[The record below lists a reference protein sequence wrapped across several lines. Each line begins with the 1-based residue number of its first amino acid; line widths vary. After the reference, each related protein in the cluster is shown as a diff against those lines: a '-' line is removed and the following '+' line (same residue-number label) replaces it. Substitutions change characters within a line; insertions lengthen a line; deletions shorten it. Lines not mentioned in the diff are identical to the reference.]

1 MTREMEQSMVSKKQ
15 WTLVGAVAMVAAL
28 VSGCGSASPGAAAVV
43 GDDRISERQLT
54 EKVEQV
60 LQAQGRPVDSSS
72 EALVVTT
79 LDRMITTSLVEQFA
93 EQEDV
98 EVTQGELDATLAQY
112 AEATGGQEAFEE
124 LLLQQDLAPESI
136 EDLFRVNILAQKLG
150 MELDPMGSPEAQSTA
165 VLAAVAEFSQEV
177 GTTVSPRYGSWDA
190 ATLSIGATGNDLSVP
205 GSSS

>member
-1 MTREMEQSMVSKKQ
+1 MVSKKQ

-190 ATLSIGATGNDLSVP
+190 TTLSIGATGNDLSVP

>member
-1 MTREMEQSMVSKKQ
+1 MEQSMVSNKQ

-54 EKVEQV
+54 QKVEQV

-79 LDRMITTSLVEQFA
+79 LDRMITTSLVDQFA
-93 EQEDV
+93 AQENV
-98 EVTQGELDATLAQY
+98 EVTQGELDATLANY

-124 LLLQQDLAPESI
+124 LLLEQDLAPDSI
-136 EDLFRVNILAQKLG
+136 KDLFRVNILAQKLG

-165 VLAAVAEFSQEV
+165 VLVAVAEFSQEV

-205 GSSS
+205 GSNS

>member
-1 MTREMEQSMVSKKQ
+1 MEQSMVSKKQ

>member
-1 MTREMEQSMVSKKQ
+1 MVSKKQ

>member
-1 MTREMEQSMVSKKQ
+1 MEQSMVSKKQ

-190 ATLSIGATGNDLSVP
+190 TTLSIGATGNDLSVP